1 MNEKYTFID
10 LDGVILDSEERM
22 LESKER
28 AGFLDHGDPTEFDNY
43 FKIVDDLVDGWDYI
57 LGEAKPINNSIEI
70 IKELESMKKRI
81 AILTKIHTL
90 KEMKKK
96 VEILRNKQ
104 NIYVPIIFVPPG
116 IEKYEI
122 VMPNGQILID
132 DFIGNICGWN
142 ENNGYGILFDKT
154 IETST
159 NNTVNSLE
167 FLLKR

>member
-1 MNEKYTFID
+1 
-10 LDGVILDSEERM
+10 
-22 LESKER
+22 
-28 AGFLDHGDPTEFDNY
+28 
-43 FKIVDDLVDGWDYI
+43 
-57 LGEAKPINNSIEI
+57 
-70 IKELESMKKRI
+70 MKKRI

-90 KEMKKK
+90 KEMEKK

-132 DFIGNICGWN
+132 DFIENICGWN